1 MRQVQCEIERL
12 HRLTKRQRNIS
23 LYQTFLQLFCPNNLY
38 CVEWGVKLYSL
49 THWNKLPA
57 DNVLSDSES
66 GFKLRL
72 KDVSFQ
78 QPDSPPCA
86 SEALDIRR
94 YINRILTTIIFFTI

>member
-1 MRQVQCEIERL
+1 MINIETFIRHHETDTMRNWETRQKR
-12 HRLTKRQRNIS
+12 TKRQRNIS

-72 KDVSFQ
+72 
-78 QPDSPPCA
+78 
-86 SEALDIRR
+86 
-94 YINRILTTIIFFTI
+94 